1 MVDRR
6 GFLKGSAAAVA
17 GIAGAGAISSAVSGC
32 APAPASVAPRGL
44 FGEAGIDHVVVVMME
59 NRSFDHFL
67 GWLPG
72 ADGMQA
78 GLEFV
83 DTKGVSH
90 ETHRL
95 TQFASCEFADPDH
108 SYHGGRTQY
117 HDGANDGFLTTS
129 PDTFPIGYY
138 QQDELPFWAHAAPEF
153 TVCDNYFA
161 ATMGPTFPNRFY
173 QHCGRS
179 DRWENWLTIS
189 SLPTIWDRVQAAGM
203 EGRYYYSDVPFAALL
218 GVRHTL
224 ISRTFQQFEQDC
236 AAGLLPHV
244 SFVDPK
250 LFLPNFG
257 TSGDYHPPSDIRL
270 GEAFLHRVYEAVT
283 TSPAWDRTVMVVN
296 FDEWGGF
303 YDHVPPPRVVDDTD
317 PASVDHSGDSTTAT
331 DGQLIPNYQ
340 QLGFR
345 VPAIVISNLAER
357 GVVHH
362 GPFEHTSTLR
372 LIESTFGLRPLTARD
387 ANAQNLRQ
395 ALRGHHRRPVP
406 QGTIPTSSQV
416 LGPADGIA
424 GYHSRRPPLAGREAS
439 SRSPRPR
446 SAASIIPGTSCHQ
459 GPRRT
464 A

>member
-1 MVDRR
+1 MLDRR

-17 GIAGAGAISSAVSGC
+17 GIAGAGAMSSAISGC
-32 APAPASVAPRGL
+32 APAPSSVAPRGL

-72 ADGMQA
+72 ADGVQA
-78 GLEFV
+78 GMEFV

-90 ETHRL
+90 GTHRL

-108 SYHGGRTQY
+108 SYHGGRKQY
-117 HDGANDGFLTTS
+117 HEGANDGFLTTS

-138 QQDELPFWAHAAPEF
+138 EQDELPFWRNAAPEF

-270 GEAFLHRVYEAVT
+270 GDAFLHRVYEAVT
-283 TSPAWDRTVMVVN
+283 TSPAWDRTVMVIN

-303 YDHVPPPRVVDDTD
+303 YDHVVPTEGPDINANLALR
-317 PASVDHSGDSTTAT
+317 
-331 DGQLIPNYQ
+331 
-340 QLGFR
+340 GFR
-345 VPAIVISNLAER
+345 VPCL
-357 GVVHH
+357 VVSPFARRHH
-362 GPFEHTSTLR
+362 IAHDLYDHASVLR
-372 LIESTFGLRPLTARD
+372 MIEWGFDLRPLAPRD
-387 ANAQNLRQ
+387 AQANNLADVLELGGKPNLDVPHWELPGFAPQDCTAQIVDSIWKPLRDLARAQ
-395 ALRGHHRRPVP
+395 GWPV
-406 QGTIPTSSQV
+406 
-416 LGPADGIA
+416 A
-424 GYHSRRPPLAGREAS
+424 
-439 SRSPRPR
+439 
-446 SAASIIPGTSCHQ
+446 
-459 GPRRT
+459 
-464 A
+464 